1 MSEKLTVSLYVDNQ
15 NVKLNLELANLL
27 LVFAKIQGIVK
38 QAKIYDFWP
47 NNGKNAVLENLAN
60 LGFQCISVTSPIKDC
75 ADYQLVFDSLSDF
88 DANGWPDLV
97 ILVSGDGDFCPFGN
111 HLKKI
116 GIKTIIFARKG
127 NVKKQLM
134 DLADE
139 FHFLDELPELVVIQD
154 APENEF
160 ISELVAPKID
170 NLVDKL
176 PEVKPQVSSLPD
188 SDVSADYIT
197 YDQAIDSL
205 IKAIKSASFQGQPT
219 TFSVLNIL
227 MRNNPD
233 YYLIYKGVASI
244 RKADGSKFQKF
255 TNFIEAAVSD
265 GKVRVQKNGNIQ
277 EVFLIDPA
285 PSEIS
290 SEVADNSE
298 HQTPADSINTQ
309 ENTQGNTPGTSADY
323 SADYIP
329 YDEAVNCLLEAINTC
344 LLEDHITNLSYIS
357 TLMRYNHR
365 FPNYH
370 GVNSIR
376 KADGSSFTKFGEF
389 IDAVA
394 QDGKVRRKKTS
405 KMATVVLVE
414 EKDGEKTE
422 TTSSYKKSKK
432 SKNKKKKA
440 SHNISYHDAVKCL
453 ISAIQTASKQGK
465 EADPGSLDRLMREN
479 KRFPNYQGVKSIFK
493 PNSCHKFSKFIK
505 FLDFVEKD
513 GKIYTTRTRK
523 KITSIKAIDPKAVF
537 NFADFCE

>member
-47 NNGKNAVLENLAN
+47 NNGKNAVFENLAN

-154 APENEF
+154 EPENEY
-160 ISELVAPKID
+160 ISEIVAPKID
-170 NLVDKL
+170 NLVAKL
-176 PEVKPQVSSLPD
+176 PEVSPQGYSLPD

-197 YDQAIDSL
+197 YEQAIDAL
-205 IKAIKSASFQGQPT
+205 IQAIDTALIQGNPT
-219 TFSVLNIL
+219 TFSTLNLL
-227 MRNNPD
+227 MSSNPN
-233 YYLIYKGVASI
+233 YPGYQSVASI
-244 RKADGSKFQKF
+244 RKPDGSKFKKF

-265 GKVRVQKNGNIQ
+265 GKVRIQQNGNIQ
-277 EVFLIDPA
+277 EVFLIEAAKEPA
-285 PSEIS
+285 SYISDSETNQIS
-290 SEVADNSE
+290 G
-298 HQTPADSINTQ
+298 DSINIQ
-309 ENTQGNTPGTSADY
+309 AKL
-323 SADYIP
+323 ADYIP
-329 YDEAVNCLLEAINTC
+329 YDQAVNCLIEAINTC
-344 LLEDHITNLSYIS
+344 LLEGHITNLSYIDA
-357 TLMRYNHR
+357 LMRYNRR
-365 FPNYH
+365 FPNYK

-376 KADGSSFTKFGEF
+376 KPDGSSFAKFGEF

-394 QDGKVRRKKTS
+394 QDGKVRLKKTS
-405 KMATVVLVE
+405 KVATVVLVG
-414 EKDGEKTE
+414 EKDAEKSE
-422 TTSSYKKSKK
+422 TTSASKK
-432 SKNKKKKA
+432 SKQKKKS
-440 SHNISYHDAVKCL
+440 SHNISYQDAVQCL
-453 ISAIQTASKQGK
+453 ISAINTASKQGK
-465 EADPGSLDRLMREN
+465 QADPCCLDQLMREN
-479 KRFPNYQGVKSIFK
+479 HRFPNYQGAKSIFK
-493 PNSCHKFSKFIK
+493 RNSSQKFSKFTK
-505 FLDFVEKD
+505 FIESVEKD
-513 GKIYTTRTRK
+513 GIICTIRTRK
-523 KITSIKAIDPKAVF
+523 NITNIKVIDPKAVF
-537 NFADFCE
+537 IFADSCE

>member
-1 MSEKLTVSLYVDNQ
+1 MSQKLTVSLYVDNQ
-15 NVKLNLELANLL
+15 NVKVNLELANLL

-47 NNGKNAVLENLAN
+47 NGKNAVLESLAN
-60 LGFQCISVTSPIKDC
+60 LGFQGISVTSPIKDC
-75 ADYQLVFDSLSDF
+75 ADYQLVFDCLTDF

-97 ILVSGDGDFCPFGN
+97 ILVSGDGDFCPFVN

-127 NVKKQLM
+127 NVKKQLI

-139 FHFLDELPELVVIQD
+139 FHFIDQLPELVVIQD
-154 APENEF
+154 APENEV

-170 NLVDKL
+170 NLLNKL
-176 PEVKPQVSSLPD
+176 PEINPQVYSLQEPD
-188 SDVSADYIT
+188 LSAEYIT

-233 YYLIYKGVASI
+233 YYPIYKGVASI
-244 RKADGSKFQKF
+244 RKPDGSKFSKF
-255 TNFIEAAVSD
+255 TNFMEAAVSD

-370 GVNSIR
+370 GVSSIR
-376 KADGSSFTKFGEF
+376 KPDGSSFTKFGEF

-414 EKDGEKTE
+414 EKDREKTE

-453 ISAIQTASKQGK
+453 ISAIKTASKQGK

-493 PNSCHKFSKFIK
+493 PNSCQKFSKFIK

-523 KITSIKAIDPKAVF
+523 KITSIKAIDPQAVF